1 MVGEGEVLAELLAAV
16 RELAG
21 RSAARSWLVRLASE
35 TVSAETLRAAVE
47 AAGLDPD
54 EGFQGWAAG
63 SGPVDGSG
71 PAAAQERL
79 DRLPG
84 HCAVGEGP
92 DGLLI
97 LTQGIPEQ
105 DVTAALGTVDCLGVG
120 LLRIGPDAARETL
133 LDARAAAALAGGRP
147 GLWRYQD
154 LWPLTATAAAADR
167 LDPLLAPAVATART
181 FPHLADA
188 VRAFADHGF
197 AVDPAARQLRLPAD
211 TLARRLDRWQ
221 QLTGADLRTLPG
233 LTASRTAVELA
244 SRGH

>member
-1 MVGEGEVLAELLAAV
+1 MVGEGELLAELLAAV
-16 RELAG
+16 RQLAG
-21 RSAARSWLVRLASE
+21 RSAARPWLVRLASGE
-35 TVSAETLRAAVE
+35 VSAETLRVAVE

-54 EGFQGWAAG
+54 EGFQGWA
-63 SGPVDGSG
+63 VDG
-71 PAAAQERL
+71 PEATEAQERL

-84 HCAVGEGP
+84 RCAVGEGP
-92 DGLLI
+92 EGLLI
-97 LTQGIPEQ
+97 LSQGVPE
-105 DVTAALGTVDCLGVG
+105 DDLPAALGDVGRVAVG
-120 LLRIGPDAARETL
+120 LLRIGPEAARETL
-133 LDARAAAALAGGRP
+133 ADVRAVAALAGGRA

-154 LWPLTATAAAADR
+154 LWPLAATAALADR

-197 AVDPAARQLRLPAD
+197 SVDFAAQALRLTAD

-244 SRGH
+244 ARGR

>member
-1 MVGEGEVLAELLAAV
+1 MVGEGELLAELLAAV
-16 RELAG
+16 RDLAG
-21 RSAARSWLVRLASE
+21 RPAARSWLVRLASAA
-35 TVSAETLRAAVE
+35 TVSAEALRAAVE

-54 EGFQGWAAG
+54 EGFQGWVAAG
-63 SGPVDGSG
+63 PGVSG
-71 PAAAQERL
+71 AQERL
-79 DRLPG
+79 DGLAGR
-84 HCAVGEGP
+84 CAAEEGP
-92 DGLLI
+92 EGLLI
-97 LTQGIPEQ
+97 LAQGVPEAE
-105 DVTAALGTVDCLGVG
+105 VAAALGPDGRVAVG

-133 LDARAAAALAGGRP
+133 RDARAAAALAAGRA

-154 LWPLTATAAAADR
+154 LWPLTATATAADR

-197 AVDPAARQLRLPAD
+197 AVGPAARVLRVPAD
-211 TLARRLDRWQ
+211 TLIRRLDRWQ

-244 SRGH
+244 ARGR